1 MNILK
6 QNNRFGFRELSCCV
20 LVFCLTILTS
30 CDKGFK
36 EMNSNPNAFNEP
48 ILGNMFSRSIINV
61 AGTSDQNTMYPR
73 DKITGAIMQYWS
85 TLNVMMWTGGF
96 YMYKPE
102 YTDGFYDAVYTTDL
116 KEAQQ
121 LLALTKDDPELSNHY
136 NILRIWRVYI
146 LHRPTDF
153 YGDIPYFDAGKG
165 YTEGI
170 LNPKFDRQELIYKD
184 MFKELEEAANNLD
197 PSKPSWGAADYIYQ
211 GDVTQWKK
219 WAYSL
224 MLRLALRCT
233 KVDSELA
240 ETWVKKAIAGGVMTN
255 NDDIP
260 YLEHTAGTGTNY
272 NQQTYRMEFGAAF
285 SSRLMKGTGYGKV
298 GETIVNILRET
309 LDPRSPFLITLWQGN
324 FDVKDLAEYSRHEIQ
339 KGLPH
344 GYDASTITAL
354 YPSWT
359 TDTYKEFS
367 EPNLWT
373 VGSQTAPNIFQT
385 YCEVEYYLAEAALRG
400 WTNGTTPK
408 EHYEKGVRA
417 SMSVQYLY
425 PGNFVIPAS
434 EIDDYLARL
443 PYKESGSF
451 EEQMEQIHTQ
461 VYVSNFPCNGLESF
475 ANWRRVEYPKLTPT
489 NYPGNQTGGTIPR
502 RLPYSE
508 SEATRNKI
516 NYDEAIRNQGPVLW
530 TTRVWWDKE

>member
-211 GDVTQWKK
+211 GVVRKR
-219 WAYSL
+219 A
-224 MLRLALRCT
+224 
-233 KVDSELA
+233 
-240 ETWVKKAIAGGVMTN
+240 
-255 NDDIP
+255 
-260 YLEHTAGTGTNY
+260 TA
-272 NQQTYRMEFGAAF
+272 R
-285 SSRLMKGTGYGKV
+285 
-298 GETIVNILRET
+298 
-309 LDPRSPFLITLWQGN
+309 
-324 FDVKDLAEYSRHEIQ
+324 
-339 KGLPH
+339 
-344 GYDASTITAL
+344 
-354 YPSWT
+354 WT
-359 TDTYKEFS
+359 TK
-367 EPNLWT
+367 
-373 VGSQTAPNIFQT
+373 
-385 YCEVEYYLAEAALRG
+385 
-400 WTNGTTPK
+400 
-408 EHYEKGVRA
+408 
-417 SMSVQYLY
+417 
-425 PGNFVIPAS
+425 
-434 EIDDYLARL
+434 
-443 PYKESGSF
+443 
-451 EEQMEQIHTQ
+451 
-461 VYVSNFPCNGLESF
+461 
-475 ANWRRVEYPKLTPT
+475 
-489 NYPGNQTGGTIPR
+489 
-502 RLPYSE
+502 
-508 SEATRNKI
+508 
-516 NYDEAIRNQGPVLW
+516 
-530 TTRVWWDKE
+530 